1 MTTPTGSPDRPLTRA
16 DVMTAAEVADLLGVS
31 KTTVYEW
38 ARRGILPRSKLGG
51 TVRFVRAAV
60 EATLIAP

>member
-1 MTTPTGSPDRPLTRA
+1 
-16 DVMTAAEVADLLGVS
+16 MTAAEVADLLGVS